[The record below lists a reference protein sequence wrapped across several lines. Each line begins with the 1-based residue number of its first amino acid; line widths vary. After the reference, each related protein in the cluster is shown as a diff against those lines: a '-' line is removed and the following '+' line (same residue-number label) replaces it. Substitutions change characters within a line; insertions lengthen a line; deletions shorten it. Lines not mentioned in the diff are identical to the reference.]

1 MTHPTDRLPPLPL
14 DQLDADQRV
23 AAEELIN
30 GPRKAV
36 IGPFIAL
43 LRSPAVMTHVQ
54 RLGAALRFDSVLPQ
68 RLNEFATLIVARAH
82 HQPFEWSVHRPLC
95 VKAGVA
101 EATVQAVAE
110 GRRPTTMADD
120 EALVHDFTLELL
132 WHHGVSDATYQAA
145 CTLLGE
151 RGVVELTT
159 LIGYFAMVNGVLN
172 VARTPPVPGVA
183 PMPSLPA

>member
-1 MTHPTDRLPPLPL
+1 MTDDTDRLPPLPL
-14 DQLDADQRV
+14 DRLDADQRV
-23 AAEELIN
+23 AADELLN

-36 IGPFIAL
+36 KGPFIAL
-43 LRSPAVMTHVQ
+43 LRSPAVMTHAQ

-68 RLNEFATLIVARAH
+68 RLNEFATLIVARAYS
-82 HQPFEWSVHRPLC
+82 QPFEWSVHRPLA

-110 GRRPTTMADD
+110 GRRPTTMAED
-120 EALVHDFTLELL
+120 EALVHDYTMELL
-132 WHHGVSDATYQAA
+132 RHHGVGDATYEAA
-145 CTLLGE
+145 RTLLGE

-172 VARTPPVPGVA
+172 VARTPPEPGVP